1 MSKIR
6 IYIYLK
12 THTFFY
18 NKINTILTLKVSI
31 LIWCRPLEPELTL
44 LLGGDYNEFLRRAL
58 FANVPVALIGETGS
72 SRFNALEKYALTRYS
87 FTLYQNFKFFNF
99 LRKVHRFVLVAS
111 SQPILRSILQ
121 KTKDSPW
128 ANSDG
133 FFILVD
139 TQTEFRGCTNAR
151 SFLWTAWKYDLLS
164 VIFMCVEPDGIF
176 YYTHN
181 PYSNSTPP
189 DWNEVER
196 VKGRNGHP
204 YIIMKRRFVHNRT
217 ICNNLDFD
225 KTDNLKGYLIRLNA
239 VEIEPFIKVNL
250 SAPKLEKFLGD
261 NSEIIKILLLKQRA
275 SLVIELYNATP
286 YALGGIGPNGTFED
300 MMAPVSDGT
309 VDIGM
314 NTRFLFALWK
324 VKYTYPH
331 TKSGICVITQPVA
344 AISEFTKL
352 ITFMSPEI
360 IVGIIMI
367 CLLIYV
373 LFVKND
379 GYVKAGL
386 QVIRLMVCVG
396 VLRPPEVNST
406 RIFLCMALILFLNI
420 SALFQSH
427 LSSLLTL
434 PIYVRDID
442 SVEGLKRAGYTI
454 YGPANLKSFLGDPVL
469 ESRFVG
475 VSYDECKE
483 HVENS
488 STAACLGE
496 CYHMYYRI
504 KGGRFTMS
512 RTLREVTQSYVTRED
527 WPLYNQVDHI
537 IQLMSQAGLILKSQS
552 ESFLEITRNRK
563 KRSSMKKGFKVML
576 LKQLAFSFYFLIFG
590 YVCAIIVFILELVIA
605 RSATGSENWKKIN
618 NKRKKRKA

>member
-1 MSKIR
+1 
-6 IYIYLK
+6 
-12 THTFFY
+12 
-18 NKINTILTLKVSI
+18 
-31 LIWCRPLEPELTL
+31 
-44 LLGGDYNEFLRRAL
+44 
-58 FANVPVALIGETGS
+58 
-72 SRFNALEKYALTRYS
+72 
-87 FTLYQNFKFFNF
+87 
-99 LRKVHRFVLVAS
+99 
-111 SQPILRSILQ
+111 
-121 KTKDSPW
+121 
-128 ANSDG
+128 
-133 FFILVD
+133 
-139 TQTEFRGCTNAR
+139 
-151 SFLWTAWKYDLLS
+151 
-164 VIFMCVEPDGIF
+164 MCVEPDGIF

-196 VKGRNGHP
+196 VNGRNGHP

-225 KTDNLKGYLIRLNA
+225 KTDNLKNYLVRLNA
-239 VEIEPFIKVNL
+239 VEVKPFIKVNL
-250 SAPKLEKFLGD
+250 SAPDLEKFLGD
-261 NSEIIKILLLKQRA
+261 NSEIIKILLFKIQA
-275 SLVIELYNATP
+275 SLNVMLYNATP

-300 MMAPVSDGT
+300 MMAPISDGE

-314 NTRFLFALWK
+314 NTRSLFVLWK

-331 TKSGICVITQPVA
+331 TKSGVCVVTQPVA
-344 AISEFTKL
+344 TISEFTRL
-352 ITFMSPEI
+352 ITFMSPGVI
-360 IVGIIMI
+360 MGLIMI
-367 CLLIYV
+367 CLLIYII
-373 LFVKND
+373 FVKND

-396 VLRPPEVNST
+396 VFRPPEVNST

-475 VSYDECKE
+475 VTYDECRQ

-488 STAACLGE
+488 STAACLGD
-496 CYHMYYRI
+496 CFHMYYRFQ
-504 KGGRFTMS
+504 GGRFTMS
-512 RTLREVTQSYVTRED
+512 RTLREVIQSYVTRED

-537 IQLMSQAGLILKSQS
+537 IQLMSQAGLILKTQR
-552 ESFLEITRNRK
+552 ESLLEITRRRK
-563 KRSSMKKGFKVML
+563 KSLARRKGFKVML
-576 LKQLAFSFYFLIFG
+576 PKQLAFSFYFLILGHVF
-590 YVCAIIVFILELVIA
+590 AIIVFILELVIA
-605 RSATGSENWKKIN
+605 RSANRSENWKKIKKN
-618 NKRKKRKA
+618 ERNKKKAKIDTIF